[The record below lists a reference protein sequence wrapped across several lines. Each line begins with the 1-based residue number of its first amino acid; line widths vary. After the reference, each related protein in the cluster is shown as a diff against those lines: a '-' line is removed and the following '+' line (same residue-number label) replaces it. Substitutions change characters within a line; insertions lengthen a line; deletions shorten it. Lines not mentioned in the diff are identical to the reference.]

1 MKIAAVVTAASL
13 ALGLSGAGT
22 AQAQAAFAPSA
33 PSSLIDVLEAMDAR
47 AELDGMENGQVRLN
61 VITPGGIFGAEF
73 IGCDDRGEACKALGF
88 TAAIQKR
95 TLTLEHLNDFNLR
108 DILCRGVM
116 SGDQANIRYG
126 LLLTDTLTAGDLREH
141 VAVWQRCLGA
151 FAALAADPET
161 FLGQP

>member
-22 AQAQAAFAPSA
+22 AQAQEAFAPRA

-73 IGCDDRGEACKALGF
+73 IGCDDRGEACKALGED
-88 TAAIQKR
+88 TIQGCEVQARKYCAGGGR
-95 TLTLEHLNDFNLR
+95 PQRGKLDSRASGWLR
-108 DILCRGVM
+108 I
-116 SGDQANIRYG
+116 
-126 LLLTDTLTAGDLREH
+126 
-141 VAVWQRCLGA
+141 LGA
-151 FAALAADPET
+151 I
-161 FLGQP
+161 